1 MTAAIRA
8 VLVDRH
14 QNRKFLFL
22 ALVGCEHAN
31 SSALASG
38 FCVLFLSSR
47 RIAGQTRPHLTF
59 STRPDEKA
67 WEQQLRVLGE
77 TRARLLNHDAQY
89 ICTNAITRSLTTST
103 PRNAAHRSLAERA
116 ASTVSTTD

>member
-31 SSALASG
+31 SSASHLRAG
-38 FCVLFLSSR
+38 FACFFFSS
-47 RIAGQTRPHLTF
+47 
-59 STRPDEKA
+59 
-67 WEQQLRVLGE
+67 
-77 TRARLLNHDAQY
+77 ARDPQPAKHGP
-89 ICTNAITRSLTTST
+89 T
-103 PRNAAHRSLAERA
+103 
-116 ASTVSTTD
+116 